1 MSYNERYFFTFYA
14 DKDIRTAVPSDEYEV
29 KILGLNTTEPSEEI
43 QAQENPV
50 TIIYQNSSDNKME
63 PFRGSECTLNLMAT
77 ENFQLEDLYTE
88 NERFWLVQVY
98 RNASLIWQGF
108 IIPDGCQ
115 ESFSFTPYTI
125 SVNAVDGMGLLKNLS
140 YVQND
145 GNFWLGKQSFLDV
158 IYNCFNRLGLPVIT
172 IKTCVNI
179 YPSSYSPSDTL
190 DPLEETYVDAQRFLL
205 NDEIN
210 PMNCQEVLISIL
222 REWTSCIIMSE
233 GVYYIYRPNEA
244 ALSDTLVFRSYTDNV
259 YTGIETKDIAEVLGG
274 FSEGV
279 VFAPYYHVNTDQL
292 KMIER
297 PYKNVSMSYK
307 YGLKQNPDE
316 ELDNPTFAGF
326 SRGCVGDPADPC
338 DDVTIPGWTKTGV
351 MYIGTYISGGLIFY
365 TTGATYPDVSN
376 YYQNDNLVPVTF
388 NVTVQNYVKF
398 VIDYTNPAFINGVD
412 MNFVISLTDGSI
424 TWYLQADGSWA
435 DTPTSPGINYY
446 SIRSQSGTT
455 GSETITS
462 NIVPSSGNITFRIL
476 APSGTVENIVYTG
489 ISGKVFLDLGVQ
501 VGEIHTAT
509 QTGEFS
515 YVPDTIDVFNGD
527 SSSSLYLGAIFKNDL
542 TTLTTL
548 WNRRGLSESVLALEY
563 AESKPFLR
571 IAVEELQ
578 RMYAQPYVKFEGSIG
593 NYFNPLSLFTINL
606 VEGRFMPV
614 SLSYDLQANVCK
626 AVLTRISNTEI
637 AMNYT
642 LEPDYGETTKIT
654 IK

>member
-29 KILGLNTTEPSEEI
+29 KILGLDTTEPPEEI

-50 TIIYQNSSDNKME
+50 TIVYQNSSDNKME

-158 IYNCFNRLGLPVIT
+158 IYNCFNRLGLPVIN

-179 YPSSYSPSDTL
+179 YPSSYTPSDTL
-190 DPLEETYVDAQRFLL
+190 DPLDETYVDAQRFLL

-259 YTGIETKDIAEVLGG
+259 YTGLETKDISEVLGG

-297 PYKNVSMSYK
+297 PYKNVSISYK

-316 ELDNPTFAGF
+316 ELANPGLTGAGQ
-326 SRGCVGDPADPC
+326 GCGGDPIGPC
-338 DDVTIPGWTKTGV
+338 DLVTIPGYTKTGV
-351 MYIGTYISGGLIFY
+351 MQAGLYPTGGVIFY

-388 NVTVQNYVKF
+388 NVTVKNYVKF
-398 VIDYTNPAFINGVD
+398 VISYTNPSFINGVD
-412 MNFVISLTDGSI
+412 MNFVISLTDGSV

-455 GSETITS
+455 GTETITS

-476 APSGTVENIVYTG
+476 APSGTVEDIVYTG

-542 TTLTTL
+542 TSLTTL
-548 WNRRGLSESVLALEY
+548 WNRRGLAESVLALEY

-593 NYFNPLSLFTINL
+593 NYFNPLSLFTMNL

-642 LEPDYGETTKIT
+642 
-654 IK
+654 